1 MTTDAMRTVV
11 LPGVLRPPSD
21 ARLLIEV
28 MRERGFARDASV
40 LDVFTG
46 SGVLA
51 VAAAL
56 ARARDVTAVD
66 IARRAVLNVRLNA
79 ALNRTRISAMR
90 GDLFA
95 PVGDTRFDLI
105 LANPPYIP
113 SETDELP
120 DHGAARAWDAG
131 VDGRA
136 LLDRLCREAPARL
149 APGGRLL
156 LVQSDMAGER
166 ATLDLLGASGL
177 RAAVLARRTGPLGPI
192 VEARAG
198 MLERRGILEP
208 GQRSE
213 ELLVISGSRPL

>member
-1 MTTDAMRTVV
+1 MRTVV

-21 ARLLIEV
+21 ARLLIDV
-28 MRERGFARDASV
+28 MRERELARDASV

-66 IARRAVLNVRLNA
+66 VSRRAVLNARLNA
-79 ALNRTRISAMR
+79 ALNGTSITVMR

-95 PVGDTRFDLI
+95 PVGATRFDLI

-131 VDGRA
+131 LDGRA

-149 APGGRLL
+149 KPGGRLL

-166 ATLDLLGASGL
+166 TTLDLLSTSGL
-177 RAAVLARRTGPLGPI
+177 MADVLARRTGPLGPI
-192 VEARAG
+192 VRARTD
-198 MLERRGILEP
+198 MLERRGILQP